1 MKLHHGNFNSK
12 LGTLNSLAVQE
23 FHWWFQHIPKACRY
37 IDLPKTDFTI
47 YTDASELGWGA
58 TDRFFPTGERW
69 DTNELSHI
77 NFLELK
83 AAFLAFNRYY
93 RSWKGSRHIRIKS
106 DNTTAIVYLN
116 NMGGSVSE
124 KCNILSK
131 KIRDLFN
138 ENGCWFLLSMLQVL
152 KGFGIWKTRACDN
165 CTPRHERQG
174 LWMCEKLHATHQLGM
189 WWCVMIIP
197 FRRLSFSFTMRCTN
211 YN

>member
-1 MKLHHGNFNSK
+1 MFPALPLGKLHYRNFEKEKSKALKLRHGNFNSK

-58 TDRFFPTGERW
+58 TDGFFPIGERW
-69 DTNELSHI
+69 DTNELSYI

-83 AAFLAFNRYY
+83 AVFLAFNRYY

-116 NMGGSVSE
+116 NMGVLCLKSAIYCLRKYGTSVM
-124 KCNILSK
+124 KMDADFC
-131 KIRDLFN
+131 
-138 ENGCWFLLSMLQVL
+138 
-152 KGFGIWKTRACDN
+152 
-165 CTPRHERQG
+165 
-174 LWMCEKLHATHQLGM
+174 
-189 WWCVMIIP
+189 
-197 FRRLSFSFTMRCTN
+197 
-211 YN
+211 